1 MSAEVNEQ
9 QEEEEV
15 GMLCSLFVFMEKID
29 FSYSIDTTLVFVG
42 PPCLE
47 CEKYMYTCLKKCHS
61 LAQGHLCIAFL
72 VGTVVALR

>member
-1 MSAEVNEQ
+1 MSAGVNEQ
-9 QEEEEV
+9 QEEEEG

-29 FSYSIDTTLVFVG
+29 ISYSIDTTLVFVG

-47 CEKYMYTCLKKCHS
+47 CEKYTCLKKCHS